1 MHVMG
6 IAPNINMYNIRCKSL
21 STFMFLLFL
30 QAFGYLVPSH
40 QQSKVL
46 GVVFD
51 SSTFPELDTR
61 EHSSTRLTVWHSL
74 Y

>member
-1 MHVMG
+1 
-6 IAPNINMYNIRCKSL
+6 
-21 STFMFLLFL
+21 MFLLFL

-51 SSTFPELDTR
+51 SSTFPELDTQ
-61 EHSSTRLTVWHSL
+61 EHSSTRLTVWHCIDTQL
-74 Y
+74 YTEKELVAM